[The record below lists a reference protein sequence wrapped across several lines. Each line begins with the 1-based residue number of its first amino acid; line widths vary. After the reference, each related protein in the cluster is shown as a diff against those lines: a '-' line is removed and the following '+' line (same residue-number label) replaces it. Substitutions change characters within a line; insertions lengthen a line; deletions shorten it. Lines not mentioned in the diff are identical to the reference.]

1 METRH
6 QQPAAAWGW
15 QGGDTALAV
24 EKKGG
29 GSKQRGAHCSSHRT
43 EAAAGPSGRC
53 SPHSKVL
60 SFVSCP
66 VQPQGQ
72 RGRLA
77 AVLSHKLVSLRRA
90 LRRSQ
95 EGTQELGAGAWGTW
109 RERERGSRAGW
120 ALLAWTRDQ
129 VDLEMVV
136 GTPNWVKQGGGR
148 VGGLGTAGRGAGVAK
163 AAATRGGKRGAAPAW
178 RRWEVEKGGPV
189 SAGALRE
196 AVMGARGRHKGHH
209 RLCKTRN
216 WSCRRSRL
224 RELQH
229 RTRSLLRQRLET
241 LEQLRVLLREEEA
254 TASHQLQKAVEKRW
268 SRRPRLRSATSPSP
282 STSPGLRQHSP
293 GSPRL
298 LHHIQRCLQ
307 ELQVDKTHRTGSL
320 EHPEV
325 LGGELGT
332 AASEEEWGQPGTR
345 DSPPVTASP
354 KQKRFLVA
362 DTPRPSR
369 RKHDC
374 RSRRLL

>member
-1 METRH
+1 M
-6 QQPAAAWGW
+6 QPPLQGAELRVLPCPAPGAA
-15 QGGDTALAV
+15 
-24 EKKGG
+24 
-29 GSKQRGAHCSSHRT
+29 R
-43 EAAAGPSGRC
+43 EAG
-53 SPHSKVL
+53 
-60 SFVSCP
+60 SCP
-66 VQPQGQ
+66 VPQAGVTAPGPAEEPGGDSRAGSWCLGDLERKGERQQGWLGAAGMDTGPGGPGDGGGHPKLGKAGWGSGGGLGDSRARGWGGQGCGYTGREARSCSCVEEVGGGEGGSCLSRGSQ
-72 RGRLA
+72 RGRDGGTGQAQRASSTLQDK
-77 AVLSHKLVSLRRA
+77 KLEL
-90 LRRSQ
+90 Q
-95 EGTQELGAGAWGTW
+95 E
-109 RERERGSRAGW
+109 
-120 ALLAWTRDQ
+120 
-129 VDLEMVV
+129 
-136 GTPNWVKQGGGR
+136 
-148 VGGLGTAGRGAGVAK
+148 
-163 AAATRGGKRGAAPAW
+163 
-178 RRWEVEKGGPV
+178 
-189 SAGALRE
+189 
-196 AVMGARGRHKGHH
+196 
-209 RLCKTRN
+209 
-216 WSCRRSRL
+216 RL